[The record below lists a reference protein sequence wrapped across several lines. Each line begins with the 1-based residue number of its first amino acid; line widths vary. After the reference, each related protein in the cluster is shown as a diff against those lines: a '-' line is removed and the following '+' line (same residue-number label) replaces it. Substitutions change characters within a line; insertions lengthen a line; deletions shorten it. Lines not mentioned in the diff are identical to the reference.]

1 MVANSAASPAN
12 VAQSYAALD
21 LGSNSFHLIVA
32 QYSGERLQ
40 VVDKLKEM
48 VRLAAGLDSKGKL
61 SDEVMTR
68 ALKCLERF
76 GQRLRHLAPGN
87 VRVVGTNTLRR
98 AKNSEA
104 FIERAEAALG
114 HKIEII
120 AGAEEARLIYV
131 GVANDLDD
139 GTERRLVVDIGG
151 GSTELIIGRRFE
163 AEQVESLHMGC
174 VSSSAAH
181 FGDGALTRRHFDHAI
196 ERAQQEL
203 EPIEQ
208 SYQDADW
215 ESAIGASGTI
225 LAARQVATALADRN
239 VQPADAIH
247 LSDLETIVEQMIEA
261 GSIDNLKLSGLS
273 SERVPV
279 FPGGVAIL
287 LAIMRSLQVQYFN
300 TSQGALREGLLHDL
314 LGRAQ
319 NQDIRD
325 RTVSD
330 LARRYHVDEAHA
342 RAVREQ
348 AIALHA
354 QVAGSW
360 SLTDSEHQRILAWAA
375 QLHEVGMDI
384 AHSQYH
390 KHGGYLLQHME
401 MPGFSN
407 QDQRSVAVLVRAHR
421 RKLPRD
427 EFRDLGDSAATLSR
441 LAIILRLAVVLH
453 RARAGTSLPH
463 VALKADDDKLTLT
476 LPSDWLQN
484 HPLTRLDLKQEQSY
498 LQAFNVALNLKEG

>member
-1 MVANSAASPAN
+1 MSANPAPAN
-12 VAQSYAALD
+12 VSQSYAALD

-32 QYSGERLQ
+32 QYTSDRLQ

-48 VRLAAGLDSKGKL
+48 VRLAAGLDDAGNL
-61 SDEVMTR
+61 SDDVMER
-68 ALKCLERF
+68 ALNCLERF
-76 GQRLRHLAPGN
+76 GQRLRHLPPGN

-98 AKNSEA
+98 AKNSA
-104 FIERAEAALG
+104 DFIKRAESALG
-114 HKIEII
+114 HKIEVI

-174 VSSSAAH
+174 VSSSASH
-181 FGDGALTRRHFDHAI
+181 FGDGVLSKRHFERAI

-208 SYQDADW
+208 AYQDADW

-225 LAARQVATALADRN
+225 LTAYQVATALPDRS
-239 VQPADAIH
+239 VQPLDAIH
-247 LSDLETIVEQMIEA
+247 ISDLETIIERMVEA
-261 GSIDNLKLSGLS
+261 GSIEKLNLPGLS
-273 SERVPV
+273 SERTPV

-300 TSQGALREGLLHDL
+300 TSQGALREGLLQDL
-314 LGRAQ
+314 IGRAQ

-330 LARRYHVDEAHA
+330 LARRYHIDEAHA

-360 SLTDSEHQRILAWAA
+360 GLTDSEHQRILTWAA
-375 QLHEVGMDI
+375 QLHEIGMDI

-407 QDQRSVAVLVRAHR
+407 QDQRSIAVLVRAHR
-421 RKLPRD
+421 RKLPKD
-427 EFRDLGDSAATLSR
+427 EFKDLGDSANTLIR
-441 LAIILRLAVVLH
+441 LALILRLAVVLH

-463 VALKADDDKLTLT
+463 VALKANGKGLSMT
-476 LPSDWLQN
+476 LPADWLSK
-484 HPLTRLDLKQEQSY
+484 HPLTRLDLKQEQHY
-498 LQAFNVALNLKEG
+498 LQAIDLALTVREG